1 MAMLGRAV
9 IHEGKE
15 APSGLDHVERTVP
28 SAWDTELLVFVGE
41 ELHEA

>member
-1 MAMLGRAV
+1 MAMLGKAV

-15 APSGLDHVERTVP
+15 APSGPDRVERTVP
-28 SAWDTELLVFVGE
+28 SVWDTELLVLAGE